1 MSNLENMR
9 QRLTNEL
16 EDQRTRFDAMTSEFD
31 NLRTN
36 YDSANKNT
44 IAIELTVKEIKQ
56 QRDEIM

>member
-1 MSNLENMR
+1 METIR
-9 QRLTNEL
+9 QRLTTEL
-16 EDQRTRFDAMTSEFD
+16 EEQRTRFDTMTSEFD

-44 IAIELTVKEIKQ
+44 VAIELTVKEIKQ